1 MIAGVTP
8 KSPEGA
14 GFSPRANL
22 VVCAAMTKLGSP
34 SCLVLAVSLLS
45 VGCDEKKP
53 ADGTATT
60 ATASVAAAPAPA
72 PVPTESAP
80 PPKPERPKKK
90 LADCPAGNEVSIDN
104 PGIEAELRKK
114 LEKPTGA
121 ITKADLK
128 KLKSVNISQV
138 KELDQLDPC
147 IFTPMTGL
155 KELFLGTGDY
165 DDLTPIAGATNL
177 ESLRASI
184 NQVKDLKPLEKM
196 SKLDRLDLGRTQVS
210 DLKPLAALKSL
221 TELQLDDTQIEDLS
235 PLAEL
240 TALENLSIKRTKVKD
255 ASALK
260 GLKKLKFLYIGGT
273 PLDDDPMSVGP
284 VRANGAKIISD

>member
-1 MIAGVTP
+1 VARQ
-8 KSPEGA
+8 
-14 GFSPRANL
+14 GFHREQTS

-45 VGCDEKKP
+45 FGCDEKKS
-53 ADGTATT
+53 D
-60 ATASVAAAPAPA
+60 ATASTGTASAAAAPAPTPA
-72 PVPTESAP
+72 PTPTESAE
-80 PPKPERPKKK
+80 PPKPARAKKK
-90 LADCPAGNEVSIDN
+90 LADCPAGNEVTIDN
-104 PGIEAELRKK
+104 PGIEAEIRKK
-114 LEKPTGA
+114 LEKPSGA

-138 KELDQLDPC
+138 KELSELDPC
-147 IFTPMTGL
+147 VFTPMTGL

-177 ESLRASI
+177 ESLRASV
-184 NQVKDLKPLEKM
+184 NQVKDLKPLEKLT
-196 SKLDRLDLGRTQVS
+196 KLDRLDLGRSQVS
-210 DLKPLAALKSL
+210 DLKPLASLKLL
-221 TELQLDDTQIEDLS
+221 TELQLDDTQIEDIS
-235 PLAEL
+235 PLGEL

-273 PLDDDPMSVGP
+273 PLDDDPMSVGA
-284 VRANGAKIISD
+284 VRANGAKVISD